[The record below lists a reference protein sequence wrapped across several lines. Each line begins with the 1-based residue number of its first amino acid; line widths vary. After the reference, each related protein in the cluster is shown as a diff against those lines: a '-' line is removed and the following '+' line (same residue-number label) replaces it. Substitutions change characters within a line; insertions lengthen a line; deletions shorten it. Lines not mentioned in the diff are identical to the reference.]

1 MGLVFR
7 DILRNSNHREIK
19 TKTFDTQRIL
29 KTNTLLTRSTIRRM
43 KSYILLCVVL
53 FLVSEASCAH
63 KGCLMYDTVIMGN
76 HLMTLHGLGMWM
88 ECGELCYYTPDCG
101 AWVWTPMWAPSKCI
115 LMEADEN
122 TPTDHDIDTLSG
134 YHGCK

>member
-1 MGLVFR
+1 
-7 DILRNSNHREIK
+7 
-19 TKTFDTQRIL
+19 
-29 KTNTLLTRSTIRRM
+29 
-43 KSYILLCVVL
+43 
-53 FLVSEASCAH
+53 
-63 KGCLMYDTVIMGN
+63 MYDTVIMGN
-76 HLMTLHGLGMWM
+76 HLMTFHGLGMWM